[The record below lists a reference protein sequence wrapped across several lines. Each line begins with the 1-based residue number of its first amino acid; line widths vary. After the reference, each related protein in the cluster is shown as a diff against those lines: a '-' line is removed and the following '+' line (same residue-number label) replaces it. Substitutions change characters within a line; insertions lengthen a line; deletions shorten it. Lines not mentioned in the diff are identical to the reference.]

1 RAIAHARVEEPH
13 GGRRRLQHGQLV
25 GGAPRYR
32 RLLVAGGHEGQVL
45 LAVVVEAKR
54 SRGRLGGRTGIPAR
68 RLGHGASA
76 PEPRG
81 GDPRALDHGGEL
93 EVGDLRLDRS
103 KAGEGAE
110 AAVGS
115 GDHPLAPDDVREALD
130 TLGDELRVLDVVGR
144 GGEDSRDQDLVLGY
158 LRSLEYG

>member
-1 RAIAHARVEEPH
+1 MPKAPGRNAGAATEPAPTPFRFYDNRQKYLAFVTACNEKSAIARRAAGELAVLQPTPPAVRLFDAGMGDGTAIAHARVEEPH
-13 GGRRRLQHGQLV
+13 GGRRRLQHGQLA
-25 GGAPRYR
+25 GGAPRNR

-81 GDPRALDHGGEL
+81 
-93 EVGDLRLDRS
+93 
-103 KAGEGAE
+103 
-110 AAVGS
+110 
-115 GDHPLAPDDVREALD
+115 
-130 TLGDELRVLDVVGR
+130 
-144 GGEDSRDQDLVLGY
+144 
-158 LRSLEYG
+158 